1 MPCDDLEGS
10 ADSSTSTVSM
20 RDRQKAYVEWYGM
33 SCSAM
38 NDGVGSPLSWSNCW
52 EKRLH
57 AGVDD
62 DKVRKADTGGV
73 RKSSWRR
80 HKH

>member
-1 MPCDDLEGS
+1 
-10 ADSSTSTVSM
+10 
-20 RDRQKAYVEWYGM
+20 
-33 SCSAM
+33 M
-38 NDGVGSPLSWSNCW
+38 NDGVGSPQSWSNCW
-52 EKRLH
+52 EMRLH
-57 AGVDD
+57 AGADD